1 MGEGNLAR
9 GRRGEGGGDARRDL
23 NPDARRAQRSDLF
36 AASAKDKGIAALQ
49 TDHPLALLSLFN
61 QQGLDGLLGNGV
73 VISLLTHVNA
83 PGIAPRQVENLGT
96 DQPVVNDHVRFP
108 KQPCGAKG
116 EKLRIS
122 WACADQMDYAFS
134 GRFRTIQRIEKGA
147 AGALLIPS
155 EGQIPRGS
163 SKHALPEGAAGLEVP
178 KDALNRAPHFPGE
191 GG

>member
-23 NPDARRAQRSDLF
+23 NPDARRTQRRDLF
-36 AASAKDKGIAALQ
+36 AASAKNKGISALQ
-49 TDHPLALLSLFN
+49 ADHPLALLSLFN
-61 QQGLDGLLGNGV
+61 QQSLDGLLGNGV
-73 VISLLTHVNA
+73 VISLLTHIDA
-83 PGIAPRQVENLGT
+83 RGIAPGEVQDLGA
-96 DQPVVNDHVRFP
+96 DEPVVNDHVRFP
-108 KQPCGAKG
+108 KKARRTKG
-116 EKLRIS
+116 EELWI
-122 WACADQMDYAFS
+122 AGAGADQMDHPFS
-134 GRFRTIQRIEKGA
+134 GRLRTIQRIEEGA